1 MTILLFAIL
10 LAASQKPELVVQR
23 GHAGSVYTVKFT
35 SDSRQLISSGTD
47 NAVRVWDISSGLEI
61 GALETRDAY
70 YTNLGISAD
79 DKYALA
85 GQMYKG
91 GRIWTLA
98 DGKTHCDFNIETD
111 ARVIATKDGKFLA
124 VPKYGDP
131 VSLIDPAACTGRILF
146 VPPKAPEGFSLQ
158 NAVLL
163 NDGRWVA
170 NLTGWNK
177 ETGVQPPTQLKILD
191 AKGQPLPSPPQLPVA
206 TDSHFTV
213 SPNGQQAVIEIV
225 TGAKNDEKHL
235 ELIDLAT
242 GKTLKVL
249 TQPVKDETAAMVFL
263 KDNRHLITVDWMRG
277 DLHRWDLQTG
287 KLDWTVPAFKQ
298 IWQLALSP
306 DERLVAAA
314 QSDGGVYVWDT
325 ETGELVR
332 DFGTAVKSIRDL
344 ALTDNDSKLV
354 AITRDG
360 LAVWDFND
368 ASMEHVIPLKNNG
381 WFAIAA
387 QRKGSLI
394 VAQATEDKKLHVY
407 DARTGLL
414 VRDLELPEGERVK
427 GLQFSPDEK
436 TLWVCLYGGYPEKLL
451 QLELASGKMVRSW
464 DADWFLFRDGPTVLP
479 FNADNSQ
486 FALRTSQVSPWSFYD
501 AATGAKLREAPHD
514 DAQLMPPG
522 FSPISSRIPGQ
533 ASFYDM
539 KEDGIRLRD
548 VATLRQL
555 SFLPTSAKLTAAVAV
570 TLDGRRLVVGQ
581 SDGLVRVFDTKDNQ
595 LLATF
600 AAVNGKDPVVF
611 IPDGYYKA
619 GKVAHGV
626 AFRIG
631 RKPFPFE
638 SFDLKL
644 NRPDLVLAKL
654 GIVPKARIEV
664 YEKARQKR
672 LSRLGYTE
680 EMLGDNFVLPAVA
693 IGNPPPPV
701 TKEKQLQLAVKA
713 SDPQFELDRLYVTV
727 NGVPLNGAAGID
739 LRKESKE
746 LSRSVPIE
754 LTPGVNHLEVSV
766 LNARGIESARESV
779 RVRYTGPA
787 PQPKRWVVAIGVS
800 RYKDAARN
808 LDYAAKDAADLA
820 AALGAKGPAFAGSE
834 QIVVVDSQATKA
846 SILAIREKLAKSKPE
861 DQVVVFFAGH
871 GVLDEKLDYYLGTYD
886 MDFEQPAAQG
896 LSYEQL
902 ESLLDGIPAR
912 QRILL
917 LDACHSGE
925 VDKETTKLVAA
936 VSTSEGTVK
945 NRGFKKTAIS
955 TSGAGLANSFEL
967 MRALFADLR
976 RGSGAVVISSASGT
990 QFALESP
997 QWKNGVFTY
1006 AVLDGLKNQHIPV
1019 SASGRV
1025 TVSGLRDYVIAKVPA
1040 LTNGQQTPTARQE
1053 QLDDDFAIQ

>member
-1 MTILLFAIL
+1 MTIVLALL
-10 LAASQKPELVVQR
+10 LAASQKPELIVQR
-23 GHAGSVYTVKFT
+23 GHADTVWTVKFT
-35 SDSRQLISSGTD
+35 GDGRQLISSGSD

-61 GALETRDAY
+61 GALETKDAY
-70 YTNLGISAD
+70 YTNLGVSAD
-79 DKYALA
+79 DKYVLA

-98 DGKTHCDFNIETD
+98 DGKLHCDFSIETD
-111 ARVIATKDGKFLA
+111 ARVIATKDNKLLA
-124 VPKYGDP
+124 VPKNGGP
-131 VSLIDPAACTGRILF
+131 VSLIDPAACTGHILF

-158 NAVLL
+158 NALLL
-163 NDGRWVA
+163 NDGRWIA
-170 NLTGWNK
+170 NLTGWNNQ
-177 ETGVQPPTQLKILD
+177 TGVKPPTMFKLLD
-191 AKGQPLPSPPQLPVA
+191 AQGQPLPSPPTIPVA
-206 TDSHFTV
+206 VNTHFAV

-225 TGAKNDEKHL
+225 NGEKNDQVHL
-235 ELIDLAT
+235 ELIDLT
-242 GKTLKVL
+242 TSKTLKVL
-249 TQPVKDETAAMVFL
+249 TQPSRDQTGAMVFL
-263 KDNRHLITVDWMRG
+263 KDNRHLITVDWMAG
-277 DLHRWDLQTG
+277 KLHRWDLEKG
-287 KLDWTVPAFKQ
+287 VVEWTVPAFKA
-298 IWQLALSP
+298 IWQMTLSP
-306 DERLVAAA
+306 DERYVAAA

-332 DFGTAVKSIRDL
+332 DFGTAVKFIRDV
-344 ALTDNDSKLV
+344 ALTDNDARMV
-354 AITRDG
+354 AITREG
-360 LAVWDFND
+360 LAIWDLGD
-368 ASMEHVIPLKNNG
+368 ASMDHVIALKNNG

-387 QRKGSLI
+387 QRKGSLV

-414 VRDLELPEGERVK
+414 VRDLDLPEGERVK

-451 QLELASGKMVRSW
+451 QLDFATGKVVRSW
-464 DADWFLFRDGPTVLP
+464 DANWYLFRDGPTVLP

-486 FALRTSQVSPWSFYD
+486 FALRTSQTSPWSFYD
-501 AATGAKLREAPHD
+501 AATGAKLREAPND
-514 DAQLMPPG
+514 DAQNMPPG
-522 FSPISSRIPGQ
+522 FSPISSRLPGQ
-533 ASFYDM
+533 PAFYDM
-539 KEDGIRLRD
+539 KADGIRLRD

-555 SFLPTSAKLTAAVAV
+555 SFIPTSAKLTAAVAV

-581 SDGLVRVFDTKDNQ
+581 TDGLIRVFDTKDNQ

-600 AAVNGKDPVVF
+600 AAVNGKDPVVYTS
-611 IPDGYYKA
+611 DGYYKA

-644 NRPDLVLAKL
+644 NRPDLVLARL
-654 GIVPKARIEV
+654 GLVPKARIEV

-672 LSRLGYTE
+672 LSRMGYTE
-680 EMLGDNFVLPAVA
+680 EMLGDNFVLPTVA

-701 TKEKQLQLAVKA
+701 TKEKQLTLSVKA

-746 LSRSVPIE
+746 LSRKVAVE

-800 RYKDAARN
+800 KYKDAARN
-808 LDYAAKDAADLA
+808 LDYAAKDARDLA
-820 AALGAKGPAFAGSE
+820 AALGGDGPGFAGSQ
-834 QIVVVDSQATKA
+834 QIVLVDSQATKA
-846 SILAIREKLAKSKPE
+846 SILAIRDQLAKSKPE

-871 GVLDEKLDYYLGTYD
+871 GVLDDKLDYYLGTYD
-886 MDFEQPAAQG
+886 MDFEQPAASG
-896 LSYEQL
+896 LSYDQL

-925 VDKETTKLVAA
+925 VDKETTKLVAS
-936 VSTSEGTVK
+936 VSTSEGIVK

-1006 AVLDGLKNQHIPV
+1006 AVLDGLKNKRIAP
-1019 SASGRV
+1019 SASGKV